1 MSQRRGLSLIEL
13 IFTIVII
20 AIVFTVIPK
29 VILSLNKSDKFAIRQ
44 DALFNGLSLV
54 QMISKLPWDEKNVVQ
69 TDILHVTSG
78 NFKCDEN
85 STRRIGGFVGSR
97 NCENDL
103 NASIISSDGITDYNN
118 FNDIDDFNNTDIN
131 ASYYGLHVKA
141 NYIDDNIVYNN
152 QKASFILNKSPKNN
166 TTNLK
171 MVDVNISYQGKRGKA
186 RQISSFNY
194 ISSNIGQVTLNKRVW
209 K

>member
-1 MSQRRGLSLIEL
+1 MRRGLSLIEL

-44 DALFNGLSLV
+44 DALFNGISLV
-54 QMISKLPWDEKNVVQ
+54 QMISKLPWDENN
-69 TDILHVTSG
+69 TANIDILHVASG

-85 STRRIGGFVGSR
+85 STRRVGGFIGSR
-97 NCENDL
+97 NCEDNL
-103 NASIISSDGITDYNN
+103 SASTISSDGVTDYND

-131 ASYYGLHVKA
+131 ASYYGLHVGVK
-141 NYIDDNIVYNN
+141 YIDDNISYSG
-152 QKASFILNKSPKNN
+152 QKAVFILNDSPKNN

-171 MVDVNISYQGKRGKA
+171 MVDVNISYQGKRGKI
-186 RQISSFNY
+186 RQISDFYY
-194 ISSNIGQVTLNKRVW
+194 ISSNIGQITLNKRVW